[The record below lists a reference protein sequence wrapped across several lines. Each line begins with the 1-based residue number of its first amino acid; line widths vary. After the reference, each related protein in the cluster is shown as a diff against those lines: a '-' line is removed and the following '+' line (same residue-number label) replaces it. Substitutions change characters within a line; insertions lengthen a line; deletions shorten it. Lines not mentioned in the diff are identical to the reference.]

1 MPYCTIEEA
10 WAPIASQ
17 TTVRVNDISDES
29 RVYYPN
35 SDIYNEKGESIYPK
49 PCAEEKRPVKA
60 NYSRTMQRLPKT
72 SGPAHR
78 EKGYGNQVVR
88 YGGNNKRFMSSPDE
102 IVLGQMNDEV
112 PITAYDRA
120 MYERDEHPNVP
131 EHEVEFGKGRK
142 SSEVRG
148 TAKYNERQKA
158 KAPRRDEYDSE
169 SESDTDV
176 FTRKGSERSESDI
189 IRTLRRQNE
198 HLKEMLQTNDRKRGF
213 FTFWDFII
221 ILLIGVIVI
230 IVLDYIYKIMTT
242 PSGDMSFLSQPLP
255 QPIPFPQPPV
265 YGNLMV

>member
-17 TTVRVNDISDES
+17 TTVRMNDISDES

-78 EKGYGNQVVR
+78 EKGYEPQVVR

-131 EHEVEFGKGRK
+131 EHEVVLGKGRK

-148 TAKYNERQKA
+148 TAKYNER
-158 KAPRRDEYDSE
+158 RRREVSDIESD

-176 FTRKGSERSESDI
+176 FTRRGSDRNDSDI

-198 HLKEMLQTNDRKRGF
+198 RLKEMLRSNDKKRGF

-242 PSGDMSFLSQPLP
+242 PSGDLSLLSQPQYL
-255 QPIPFPQPPV
+255 QQPPV
-265 YGNLMV
+265 YGNMMV